1 MPKAKSK
8 DDPFAFVKGLFGRT
22 ESSKPSELKV
32 EQRKADEEVLDR
44 SASVCLSLAEH
55 FAPLAVATQDP
66 HAVTLALGAVREAR
80 ECVRA
85 RKEVTGGGLAGGTQ
99 TDADRRL
106 IMRVDHYGPE
116 GQWKSDG
123 FHDPANE
130 PPSSNEPGIPVQA
143 GPSKTVA

>member
-99 TDADRRL
+99 TETGIVVR
-106 IMRVDHYGPE
+106 IEHSGEFV
-116 GQWKSDG
+116 SDD
-123 FHDPANE
+123 FHDGKA
-130 PPSSNEPGIPVQA
+130 PSSNAPDIPVQT
-143 GPSKTVA
+143 GSSKTEQ